1 MCRMRGIGL
10 LILLTLVALFAT
22 HNAVAAQQLVRSRE
36 AALKLPPSLAA
47 RGDDSPV
54 RVLIRVAAPFAPEG
68 RLASRDAARAQR
80 SVIGAAQATAAAAF
94 VAAGASYVRPLHTV
108 PWITVEATPSL
119 LRTLA
124 VRSDVVSIEED
135 RLARPALMQSV
146 PLVHAP
152 LRWEGGLDG
161 RGWTVAVLDSGVA
174 RDHEFLAGKVVGEAC
189 FSSATSTS
197 TSLCPSG
204 ASEATGAGSAAPCDV
219 SLPGC
224 GHGTH
229 VAGIAAGRNHQS
241 MGVAPQA
248 RLLAVQIFS
257 RFDDPGWC
265 GSVTPCILSY
275 VSDQVRAL
283 EHVFLSAGQGN
294 AARIASVNLSVAGPP
309 APATCDAEYAAVKD
323 AVDQLASI
331 GIPTVVSAGND
342 GRSDAVGAPACVSTA
357 IAVGASTKN
366 DELAMFSNRAA
377 FLDLLAPGDG
387 IVSSTPGSYSAMSG
401 TSMAAPHVAGAW
413 AIAKQYAPGAG
424 VGEVLATL
432 QAMASPIDDPVS
444 GRRYARLD
452 LATEARPDAPGVPGL
467 PVASVQG
474 SRVAVTWSPPATGTT
489 TRYIVRAGTSPG
501 GLELG
506 AFDVGPSTAV
516 AANLNA
522 GTYFVRV
529 AAANGPAIGP
539 ESPEASFT
547 IAVSPPLLAP
557 RHLAAAVN
565 GRTVTLA
572 WEPPQGVAVQEYVLV
587 VGSVAGAR
595 DLLVAFTGAAGTGLQ
610 AMAPPGTYYVRIHAR
625 TAYGLSSA
633 SNEIVVTVF

>member
-1 MCRMRGIGL
+1 
-10 LILLTLVALFAT
+10 
-22 HNAVAAQQLVRSRE
+22 
-36 AALKLPPSLAA
+36 
-47 RGDDSPV
+47 
-54 RVLIRVAAPFAPEG
+54 
-68 RLASRDAARAQR
+68 
-80 SVIGAAQATAAAAF
+80 
-94 VAAGASYVRPLHTV
+94 
-108 PWITVEATPSL
+108 
-119 LRTLA
+119 
-124 VRSDVVSIEED
+124 
-135 RLARPALMQSV
+135 
-146 PLVHAP
+146 
-152 LRWEGGLDG
+152 
-161 RGWTVAVLDSGVA
+161 
-174 RDHEFLAGKVVGEAC
+174 
-189 FSSATSTS
+189 
-197 TSLCPSG
+197 
-204 ASEATGAGSAAPCDV
+204 
-219 SLPGC
+219 
-224 GHGTH
+224 
-229 VAGIAAGRNHQS
+229 
-241 MGVAPQA
+241 
-248 RLLAVQIFS
+248 
-257 RFDDPGWC
+257 
-265 GSVTPCILSY
+265 VTPCILSY

-529 AAANGPAIGP
+529 AAANGSAIGP